1 MEKNP
6 SVPWW
11 SLHPVNCETPWGKGT
26 VLVKMLTTRIAKLD
40 RCLGG
45 YIRRKQDRKSLME
58 YELNFENKIPMWE
71 KPTETTL
78 KC

>member
-1 MEKNP
+1 MEKNLY
-6 SVPWW
+6 VPWW
-11 SLHPVNCETPWGKGT
+11 SLHPVNCKTPWSKGT
-26 VLVKMLTTRIAKLD
+26 VLVKMLTTRKTKLD
-40 RCLGG
+40 RYLGG
-45 YIRRKQDRKSLME
+45 CIRRKKDRKSLME